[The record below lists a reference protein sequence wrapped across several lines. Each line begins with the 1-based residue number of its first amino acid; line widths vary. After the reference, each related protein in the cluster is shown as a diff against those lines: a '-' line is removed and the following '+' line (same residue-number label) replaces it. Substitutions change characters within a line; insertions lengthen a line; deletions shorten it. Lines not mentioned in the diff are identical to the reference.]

1 MKVLGIKAVIKKK
14 RPTYV
19 KATEAY
25 VAENVLNRKF
35 TAEKPNQKW
44 YTDITE
50 LRYVNGRKA
59 YLSAIIDL

>member
-14 RPTYV
+14 RPIYV

-25 VAENVLNRKF
+25 VAENVLNRRF
-35 TAEKPNQKW
+35 TAEKPSQKW

-50 LRYVNGRKA
+50 LRYSNGRKV